1 MHIELTEENADKI
14 RQLSN
19 ALDLPS
25 ARIVNILLNELN
37 HEILDEEIVMI
48 MKREKIE
55 MLRSHLKLMREVYLP
70 DFYIKKLFKS
80 SLAIHTLEV

>member
-55 MLRSHLKLMREVYLP
+55 MLRSHLKLMREV
-70 DFYIKKLFKS
+70 S
-80 SLAIHTLEV
+80 

>member
-14 RQLSN
+14 RQLTN

-25 ARIVNILLNELN
+25 TRIVNILLKELN

-55 MLRSHLKLMREVYLP
+55 MLRSHLKLMRKV
-70 DFYIKKLFKS
+70 S
-80 SLAIHTLEV
+80 

>member
-55 MLRSHLKLMREVYLP
+55 MLRSHLKLMREV
-70 DFYIKKLFKS
+70 S
-80 SLAIHTLEV
+80 E

>member
-1 MHIELTEENADKI
+1 MHIELTEENAEKI

-25 ARIVNILLNELN
+25 ARIVNILLKELN

-55 MLRSHLKLMREVYLP
+55 MLRSHLKLMRE
-70 DFYIKKLFKS
+70 IS
-80 SLAIHTLEV
+80 

>member
-1 MHIELTEENADKI
+1 MHIELTEENANKI

-25 ARIVNILLNELN
+25 ARIVNILLSELN
-37 HEILDEEIVMI
+37 HEIMDEEIVMI

-55 MLRSHLKLMREVYLP
+55 MLRSHLKVMREV
-70 DFYIKKLFKS
+70 S
-80 SLAIHTLEV
+80 

>member
-25 ARIVNILLNELN
+25 ARIVNILLSELN

-55 MLRSHLKLMREVYLP
+55 MLRSHLKLMREV
-70 DFYIKKLFKS
+70 S
-80 SLAIHTLEV
+80 E

>member
-1 MHIELTEENADKI
+1 MHIELTQENAEKI

-25 ARIVNILLNELN
+25 ARIVNILLKELN

-55 MLRSHLKLMREVYLP
+55 MLRSHLKMMRE
-70 DFYIKKLFKS
+70 IS
-80 SLAIHTLEV
+80 

>member
-1 MHIELTEENADKI
+1 MHIELTEENAEKI

-55 MLRSHLKLMREVYLP
+55 MLRSHLKMMRE
-70 DFYIKKLFKS
+70 IS
-80 SLAIHTLEV
+80 